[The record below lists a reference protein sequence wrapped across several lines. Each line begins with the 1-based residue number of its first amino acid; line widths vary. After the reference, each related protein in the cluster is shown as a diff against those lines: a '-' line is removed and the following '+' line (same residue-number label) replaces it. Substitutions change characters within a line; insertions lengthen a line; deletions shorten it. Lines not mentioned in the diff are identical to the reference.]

1 MHESSCAFLFLN
13 RYDWELHATKQTI
26 MPIKRFEDLTPEEL
40 AKYDNVPFVNEMP
53 IFRQVAF
60 AADLVY
66 FTEEEFAEYEA
77 SVKRCLTPESQEIE
91 LNKIRE
97 AKLYQKKYLLP
108 NKE

>member
-1 MHESSCAFLFLN
+1 MRKFLRFFIK
-13 RYDWELHATKQTI
+13 RYDWELHATKQNI

-40 AKYDNVPFVNEMP
+40 AQYDNVPFVDEMP
-53 IFRQVAF
+53 IFRKMAF
-60 AADLVY
+60 VRDLRY

-77 SVKRCLTPESQEIE
+77 GVKRCLAPEDQEIE